1 MHLPLVH
8 PLFITATLV
17 SGLYSTFE
25 RKHEAFHL
33 LNLATFTYHDVL
45 QLGAGGSDLYPL
57 RRQRAGGSRFKAHL
71 EK

>member
-1 MHLPLVH
+1 
-8 PLFITATLV
+8 V

-25 RKHEAFHL
+25 RKHEAFQL

-45 QLGAGGSDLYPL
+45 QLDAGGSDLYPL
-57 RRQRAGGSRFKAHL
+57 RRQRAGGSRFKARL